1 MILIKN
7 YESQKYAALQKL
19 FTIEVSHSST
29 PPAPPHALPVWY
41 RVKGADFFFNTKI
54 KTIDDPPKV
63 LIPSFQ

>member
-7 YESQKYAALQKL
+7 YEAQKYAALQKL
-19 FTIEVSHSST
+19 FTIEVSHS
-29 PPAPPHALPVWY
+29 PPPDPLPVWY